1 MSAREVSLRLVCLAS
16 VDDGR
21 FAPFGANFATTPVP
35 NRVPVP
41 LRFDGEA
48 TDGESTITVI
58 RVPAAA
64 SVGSI
69 QRVERHPLSVQA
81 FIPLGGQP
89 LVVLVAPAGAPP
101 AHPDQLTAFRIPAG
115 HGVAY
120 RTGIWHAGLMGADDD
135 TFAATF
141 VRRME
146 DASDTEFA
154 LLPFI
159 ARIAESK

>member
-1 MSAREVSLRLVCLAS
+1 
-16 VDDGR
+16 
-21 FAPFGANFATTPVP
+21 
-35 NRVPVP
+35 
-41 LRFDGEA
+41 
-48 TDGESTITVI
+48 
-58 RVPAAA
+58 
-64 SVGSI
+64 
-69 QRVERHPLSVQA
+69 
-81 FIPLGGQP
+81 
-89 LVVLVAPAGAPP
+89 LVAPAGAPP

-115 HGVAY
+115 HGVVY

-135 TFAATF
+135 TFVATF